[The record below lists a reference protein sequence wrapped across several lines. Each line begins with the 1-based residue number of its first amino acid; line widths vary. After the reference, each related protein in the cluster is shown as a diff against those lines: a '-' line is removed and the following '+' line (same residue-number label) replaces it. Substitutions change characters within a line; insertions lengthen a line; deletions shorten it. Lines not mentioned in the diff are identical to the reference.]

1 MARSQNTIDT
11 IRIADQTAPL
21 SSIRTM
27 ASRRP
32 TAAAAPSPG
41 QKIYFV
47 SLGCPKNQVDTELML
62 GQVEAA
68 GHELV
73 HAPEGAD
80 VIVIN
85 TCAFIDAAKE
95 ESVDTILEMAQHKGK
110 AGKLVVTGCLA
121 QRYADDL
128 AKDIPEIDHILGSAD
143 FQSLAKAIA
152 PAGTITLPS
161 GRAKRTPLPVIQVSE
176 TPTYIYDHEAP
187 RKRIGATHSAYVKV
201 AEGCDRPC
209 SFCIIP
215 KLRGPQ
221 RSRSID
227 DIVAE
232 ARGLAAGGARE
243 LNLIAQDL
251 TRYGWDQGTSPASR
265 QTLAQLLHA
274 LGKVDVDWIRLHYT
288 FPSAFDDDLIDAI
301 AREPKVV
308 KYIDVPLQHI
318 SDPMLK
324 RMRRGH
330 SSRVTRELVKTLR
343 ARIDNLVLRTTFIVG
358 HPGETDA
365 EFDEL
370 CAFVAESRFDRAGA
384 FTYSIEPGTTSAML
398 PHRVDADVMAERQQV
413 LMEIQRKISR
423 ARHEAMVGTEV
434 EVLVD
439 GVSSES
445 EYLLEGR
452 WYGQAPGIDGV
463 TYLADGQV
471 PAGSLVR
478 ARITQ
483 ASDYDL
489 AASLELRS

>member
-1 MARSQNTIDT
+1 VE
-11 IRIADQTAPL
+11 
-21 SSIRTM
+21 
-27 ASRRP
+27 
-32 TAAAAPSPG
+32 G
-41 QKIYFV
+41 QRIYFI

-62 GQVEAA
+62 GQVEAQ
-68 GHELV
+68 GHALV
-73 HAPEGAD
+73 QSPDEAD
-80 VIVIN
+80 VIVVN

-95 ESVDTILEMAQHKGK
+95 ESVDTILEMAAHKK
-110 AGKLVVTGCLA
+110 ANAGKLVVTGCLA

-128 AKDIPEIDHILGSAD
+128 AKDIPEIDHILGSSD
-143 FQSLAKAIA
+143 FPSIAKVLKPGAKAKTK
-152 PAGTITLPS
+152 G
-161 GRAKRTPLPVIQVSE
+161 KKLPVIQVTE
-176 TPTYIYDHEAP
+176 TPEYIYDHDAP
-187 RKRIGATHSAYVKV
+187 RVRIGAKHSAYVKI

-221 RSRSID
+221 RSRRIE

-232 ARGLAAGGARE
+232 AQQLASEGVLE
-243 LNLIAQDL
+243 VNLIAQDL
-251 TRYGWDQGTSPASR
+251 TRYGWDQGSSPESR
-265 QTLAQLLHA
+265 QTLAQLLRA
-274 LGKVDVDWIRLHYT
+274 LGKIDALEWIRLHYT

-301 AREPKVV
+301 ASEPKVV

-318 SDPMLK
+318 ADPMLK

-330 SSRVTRELVKTLR
+330 SARVTRELVKTLR
-343 ARIDNLVLRTTFIVG
+343 ARIDDVVIRTTFIVG
-358 HPGETDA
+358 HPGETQA

-370 CAFVAESRFDRAGA
+370 CEFVADAKFERAGA

-398 PHRVDADVMAERQQV
+398 PNRVDPQVAEERQQV

-423 ARHEAMVGTEV
+423 ARNEAMVGKELS
-434 EVLVD
+434 VLVE

-471 PAGSLVR
+471 PSGSLVR
-478 ARITQ
+478 ARVTQ

-489 AASLELRS
+489 AATLEVQT

>member
-1 MARSQNTIDT
+1 MSPAR
-11 IRIADQTAPL
+11 P
-21 SSIRTM
+21 
-27 ASRRP
+27 SRSAGP
-32 TAAAAPSPG
+32 AGAAG

-62 GQVEAA
+62 GQVQAA

-80 VIVIN
+80 VIVVN

-121 QRYADDL
+121 QRYAGDL
-128 AKDIPEIDHILGSAD
+128 ANDIPEIDHILGSSD
-143 FQSLAKAIA
+143 FQSIAKAIG
-152 PAGTITLPS
+152 PAARGTAS
-161 GRAKRTPLPVIQVSE
+161 KAKRRVGLPVIEVTE
-176 TPTYIYDHEAP
+176 TPSYIYDHDAP
-187 RKRIGATHSAYVKV
+187 RVRIGATHSAYVKI

-232 ARGLAAGGARE
+232 ARGLAASGALE

-265 QTLAQLLHA
+265 QTLAQLLRA
-274 LGKVDVDWIRLHYT
+274 LGDVDGVEWIRLHYT

-301 AREPKVV
+301 ASVPKVV

-318 SDPMLK
+318 ADPMLK

-343 ARIDNLVLRTTFIVG
+343 ARIDDVVIRTTFIVG

-370 CAFVAESRFDRAGA
+370 CEFVAESRFERAGA

-398 PHRVDADVMAERQQV
+398 PHRVDPAVAAERQQR
-413 LMEIQRKISR
+413 LMEIQRVISR
-423 ARHEAMVGTEV
+423 ERNEALVGKELT
-434 EVLVD
+434 VLVD

-471 PAGSLVR
+471 PPGSLVR
-478 ARITQ
+478 ARVTQ

-489 AASLELRS
+489 AASLDV

>member
-1 MARSQNTIDT
+1 M
-11 IRIADQTAPL
+11 
-21 SSIRTM
+21 SSI
-27 ASRRP
+27 
-32 TAAAAPSPG
+32 
-41 QKIYFV
+41 YFI

-68 GHELV
+68 GHALV
-73 HAPEGAD
+73 TEPDGAD
-80 VIVIN
+80 VIVVN

-95 ESVDTILEMAQHKGK
+95 ESVDTILEMAQFKKGNK
-110 AGKLVVTGCLA
+110 GKLVVTGCLA

-152 PAGTITLPS
+152 PDKAIKLPS
-161 GRAKRTPLPVIQVSE
+161 GKAKTKKKALPVIQVSE
-176 TPTYIYDHEAP
+176 TPTYIYDHESP
-187 RKRIGATHSAYVKV
+187 RKRIGATHSAYVKI

-221 RSRSID
+221 RSRTID

-232 ARGLAAGGARE
+232 ARALAAGGARE
-243 LNLIAQDL
+243 INLIAQDL
-251 TRYGWDQGTSPASR
+251 TRYGWDQGSSPASR
-265 QTLAQLLHA
+265 QTLAQLLRA

-288 FPSAFDDDLIDAI
+288 FPSAFDDELIDAI
-301 AREPKVV
+301 ASEPKVV
-308 KYIDVPLQHI
+308 KYVDVPLQHI
-318 SDPMLK
+318 SDAMLK

-358 HPGETDA
+358 HPGETPE

-370 CAFVAESRFDRAGA
+370 CAFVADAKFDRAGA
-384 FTYSIEPGTTSAML
+384 FTYSVEPGTTSAML
-398 PHRVDADVMAERQQV
+398 PHRVPEDVMAERQQK
-413 LMEIQRKISR
+413 LMEIQRQISR
-423 ARHEAMVGTEV
+423 DRHEAMVGKEI

-445 EYLLEGR
+445 EYLMEGR

-463 TYLADGQV
+463 TYLADGRAA
-471 PAGSLVR
+471 PGSLVR
-478 ARITQ
+478 ARVTQ

-489 AASLELRS
+489 AASFEL

>member
-1 MARSQNTIDT
+1 VID
-11 IRIADQTAPL
+11 RAGGPDQTAPPL
-21 SSIRTM
+21 VSQR
-27 ASRRP
+27 
-32 TAAAAPSPG
+32 
-41 QKIYFV
+41 IYFV

-62 GQVEAA
+62 GQVQAA

-73 HAPEGAD
+73 DAPDGAD
-80 VIVIN
+80 VIVVN

-110 AGKLVVTGCLA
+110 TGKLVVTGCLA
-121 QRYADDL
+121 QRYADNL

-143 FQSLAKAIA
+143 FQSISSIVAPGIA
-152 PAGTITLPS
+152 PGERIELPN
-161 GRAKRTPLPVIQVSE
+161 GKAKKRKALPVIQVSE
-176 TPTYIYDHEAP
+176 TPSYIYDHEAP
-187 RKRIGATHSAYVKV
+187 RVRIGATHSAYVKI

-221 RSRSID
+221 RSRRID

-232 ARGLAAGGARE
+232 AHALAKGGALE

-251 TRYGWDQGTSPASR
+251 TRYGWDQGSSPEAR
-265 QTLAQLLHA
+265 QTLAQLLRA
-274 LGKVDVDWIRLHYT
+274 LGEVDVEWIRLHYT
-288 FPSAFDDDLIDAI
+288 FPSAFDDELIDVI
-301 AREPKVV
+301 ASSPKVV
-308 KYIDVPLQHI
+308 KYVDVPLQHI
-318 SDPMLK
+318 ADPMLK

-358 HPGETDA
+358 HPGETQA

-370 CAFVAESRFDRAGA
+370 CAFVEESQFDRAGA
-384 FTYSIEPGTTSAML
+384 FTYSVEPGTTSAML
-398 PHRVDADVMAERQQV
+398 PHRVPAEVMAERQQT

-423 ARHEAMVGTEV
+423 ARHEAMVGKEIT
-434 EVLVD
+434 VLVE
-439 GVSSES
+439 GESSES
-445 EYLLEGR
+445 EYLMEGR

-463 TYLADGQV
+463 TYLTDGRA

-478 ARITQ
+478 ARVTQ

-489 AASLELRS
+489 AATLEV